1 MSRLFHPRSRLLA
14 GVVSLTVLLGVSL
27 VLTTS
32 VLSQS
37 GGLIPPDQILL
48 RRGTDPPS
56 PPDGPALFLGNCATC
71 HDNHNPGDDDPSDNA
86 RTILR
91 GVGDGPTSMVMP
103 AFADFLSNDEIATL
117 ANFLARQAGNSSANI
132 TPAQV
137 AQLR

>member
-1 MSRLFHPRSRLLA
+1 MSRFFHPRSRLLA
-14 GVVSLTVLLGVSL
+14 GAVSLTVLLGVSL
-27 VLTTS
+27 VVTTS

-91 GVGDGPTSMVMP
+91 GRWLPARDRSGPSAPSWRSRPGRP
-103 AFADFLSNDEIATL
+103 AGRDAPARGSSSL
-117 ANFLARQAGNSSANI
+117 AAAARGG
-132 TPAQV
+132 
-137 AQLR
+137 R